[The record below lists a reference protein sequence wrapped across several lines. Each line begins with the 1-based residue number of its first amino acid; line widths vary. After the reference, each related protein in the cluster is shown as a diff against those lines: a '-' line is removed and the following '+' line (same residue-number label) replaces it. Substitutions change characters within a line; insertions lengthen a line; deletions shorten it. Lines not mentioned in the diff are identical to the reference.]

1 MRAKISSFEQF
12 NNFVSDKRL
21 VAFGAGAFLQ
31 VISANY
37 EELGLANK
45 IDYITDNDPAK
56 DGTTFSLQD
65 RLVRIYSLDHLLKDE
80 LDDVVILISSLDYAL
95 DIYEQLDKIPE
106 LHDVPCFCLPVLI
119 AYRNDEPRGGTIG
132 QGDTEIPKI
141 IHCFWFSGSE
151 KDDMAKKCIDS
162 WRKCCPGYEIK
173 EWNAENYDLTK
184 NKYMFDAYKAKKWA
198 YATDYARLDT
208 VYEYGGFYFDLD
220 LELIN
225 SIEDLRYADFVAGFG
240 PIRDIELAAFGAKKN
255 NHLLGEILESYADRE
270 FDPSNLSLTEV
281 QPVYMDA
288 FMRNRGF
295 AINGAFQNNDGN
307 ILLHR
312 DAFSP
317 RNWFTGELS
326 ISENSYGIHHCA
338 GSWIS
343 KKNNTDNKYD
353 KMKKLF
359 QVFGEGDC

>member
-1 MRAKISSFEQF
+1 MKTVNCSFEEF
-12 NNFVSDKRL
+12 NKYVSDKRL
-21 VAFGAGAFLQ
+21 VAFGGGAFLQ
-31 VISANY
+31 VISLNY
-37 EELGLANK
+37 EELGLVNK
-45 IDYITDNDPAK
+45 IDYITDNDPDK
-56 DGTTFSLQD
+56 DGTTYELHGRMIS
-65 RLVRIYSLDHLLKDE
+65 VYSLRHLLEDD

-95 DIYEQLDKIPE
+95 DIYNQLDEISK
-106 LHDVPCFCLPVLI
+106 LQDVPCLCLPLLI
-119 AYRNDEPRGGTIG
+119 AFRDDEPRSGLLH
-132 QGDTEIPKI
+132 QVDTKIPKI

-151 KDDMAKKCIDS
+151 KDDMAKKCINS
-162 WRKCCPGYEIK
+162 WRKYCPDYEIK
-173 EWNAENYDLTK
+173 EWNADNYDLTK

-220 LELIN
+220 LELIKN
-225 SIEDLRYADFVAGFG
+225 IEDLRHADFVAGFG

-255 NHLLGEILESYADRE
+255 SSLLGDILESYEDRE
-270 FDPSNLSLTEV
+270 FDPSTLSLTEV

-288 FMRNRGF
+288 FMRNKGF
-295 AINGAFQNNDGN
+295 VINGAYQNVDGN

-326 ISENSYGIHHCA
+326 ISEYSYGIHHCA

-343 KKNNTDNKYD
+343 KKNNTDDKYD

-359 QVFGEGDC
+359 HIFGEGDC